1 MNYDGLARLVRA
13 SWLSFGGDGAITYS
27 YDVLDKLRTT
37 KVHDSSGV
45 QYLKDYNYFYDA
57 ANPLTNVANS
67 GVGTNIGLGY
77 DVQGNVTN
85 KNGMQLV
92 FDYGNR
98 TRSGGEET
106 YRYDATGWR
115 VLSGTG

>member
-57 ANPLTNVANS
+57 ANPLTNVAT
-67 GVGTNIGLGY
+67 V
-77 DVQGNVTN
+77 V
-85 KNGMQLV
+85 LV
-92 FDYGNR
+92 LISVWAMTFK
-98 TRSGGEET
+98 EM
-106 YRYDATGWR
+106 
-115 VLSGTG
+115 